1 MNALAALPSVPNF
14 KFTAKTSE
22 SVLERTGSRPTATE
36 RWNTVKKV
44 VVSEESGIKTPESG
58 QEHVE
63 SPPKMND
70 RQIKDVNKKTSIEEH
85 GRE

>member
-1 MNALAALPSVPNF
+1 MNVLAALPSIPNF

-44 VVSEESGIKTPESG
+44 VVSEKSGIKTSKSE

-70 RQIKDVNKKTSIEEH
+70 KQIKNVNKKTSTKEH
-85 GRE
+85 GKE